1 MKRNWS
7 KRARHDKCCGMK
19 KEAEV
24 HQSAY
29 NYGVQQMLRK
39 YLKNLSEKFY
49 ENFLRP
55 SKVHSP

>member
-1 MKRNWS
+1 
-7 KRARHDKCCGMK
+7 MK

-55 SKVHSP
+55 SKVHSPWVGLSKFNLKLLNTE

>member
-1 MKRNWS
+1 
-7 KRARHDKCCGMK
+7 MK